1 MRRQTHHTVWQT
13 AQTKNVAIT
22 AVALYEGN
30 RAARRPSYKADVKA
44 INPLLWHNKELLG
57 SMSVAIVK
65 SHSGVCL
72 IDLLDN
78 ASMQTPSRATQ
89 QSMAVVASFIIIR
102 PLISAAMHVT
112 GECRTT
118 VT

>member
-1 MRRQTHHTVWQT
+1 MRREMRRQTHHTVWQT
-13 AQTKNVAIT
+13 AQTKNVAIM

-30 RAARRPSYKADVKA
+30 RAARGPSYKADVKA
-44 INPLLWHNKELLG
+44 INSLLWHNKELLG

-78 ASMQTPSRATQ
+78 ASIQTPSRATQ
-89 QSMAVVASFIIIR
+89 QSMAVVASLVR
-102 PLISAAMHVT
+102 RET
-112 GECRTT
+112 
-118 VT
+118 

>member
-1 MRRQTHHTVWQT
+1 MQKQDKDGLSIWPLRGYTRQTHNTVWQT

-44 INPLLWHNKELLG
+44 INSLLWHNKELLG
-57 SMSVAIVK
+57 SISVAIVK

-78 ASMQTPSRATQ
+78 ASIQTPSRATQ
-89 QSMAVVASFIIIR
+89 QSMAVVASLVR
-102 PLISAAMHVT
+102 RET
-112 GECRTT
+112 
-118 VT
+118 

>member
-1 MRRQTHHTVWQT
+1 M
-13 AQTKNVAIT
+13 AIT

-44 INPLLWHNKELLG
+44 INSLLWHNKELLG

-65 SHSGVCL
+65 SNSGVCL

-89 QSMAVVASFIIIR
+89 KSMAVVASFIIIR
-102 PLISAAMHVT
+102 PLISAAMRVT
-112 GECRTT
+112 GKCRTT

>member
-1 MRRQTHHTVWQT
+1 MV
-13 AQTKNVAIT
+13 IT

-44 INPLLWHNKELLG
+44 INTLLWHKKELLG
-57 SMSVAIVK
+57 SMRVAIVT

-89 QSMAVVASFIIIR
+89 QSMAVVASLVR
-102 PLISAAMHVT
+102 RET
-112 GECRTT
+112 
-118 VT
+118 